1 MKKNIF
7 FSFSANEMHV
17 FRSKFVQ
24 TIETLPMCE
33 IRNKVNI
40 FIEGSLI

>member
-1 MKKNIF
+1 MKKNTF
-7 FSFSANEMHV
+7 SSFSANEMYV

-40 FIEGSLI
+40 FMAGSVI